1 MDLYLSYAEDLKNT
15 TSTEDGSLDLV
26 DGGENSIGESAE
38 SGSLYPADGGE
49 NPIGESVFYDVPA
62 NSNVVDVEN
71 DFNGDLV
78 SAIASASSGDT
89 VQLGNKV
96 YYTDGIVIDKNI
108 VLSGVEGSVIDG
120 AGTGSSIV
128 TINSEGSGTTIQ
140 NIEITNGNNGIFS
153 ANATNLTL
161 QNLDINNIGVNQ
173 TIRQGQNNTG
183 ITLNK
188 SDGTQIL
195 DSSLSNIGR
204 KGIGIGDTNNALIKN
219 VTVEDVNLGAQHAQ
233 SHDAAGVKLFN
244 TYNVTV
250 SDSSFD
256 DINAI
261 NIWNDTTHSTII
273 EGNTIKEV
281 GDSFIKPDFNT
292 NVGIY
297 GIYNEKSY
305 NSTVRYNY
313 ADAIGEFT
321 AFNATAY
328 TTESMTFSDNDFSSF
343 ELGSTDYWSNE
354 AAEKLVAETI
364 EANQADFSL
373 FSQDY
378 YNQANIG

>member
-1 MDLYLSYAEDLKNT
+1 MNLDLSYVEEFKNT
-15 TSTEDGSLDLV
+15 TSIEDGSLYTAD
-26 DGGENSIGESAE
+26 ES
-38 SGSLYPADGGE
+38 GE

-71 DFNGDLV
+71 DFNGDLA
-78 SAIASASSGDT
+78 SAIASANSGDT

-108 VLSGVEGSVIDG
+108 VLSGVEGSVING
-120 AGTGSSIV
+120 NGTGSSII
-128 TINSEGSGTTIQ
+128 TIDSPASGTTVQ
-140 NIEITNGNNGIFS
+140 NIEITNGNNGIFGN
-153 ANATNLTL
+153 NAQNLTL
-161 QNLDINNIGVNQ
+161 QNLNINNIGIDQ
-173 TIRQGQNNTG
+173 TIRNGQNNTG

-188 SDGTQIL
+188 ADGTQIL
-195 DSSLSNIGR
+195 DSRLTNIGR

-261 NIWNDTTHSTII
+261 NIWNDTTHSTNI
-273 EGNTIKEV
+273 EGNTVKDV

-328 TTESMTFSDNDFSSF
+328 SEQSMTISDNNFSSF
-343 ELGSTDYWSNE
+343 ELGSTDYWTNE

-378 YNQANIG
+378 YNQAIIG